1 MSARFGFAIPDRRA
15 RLLTAVVLLLA
26 VSPPSVV
33 AQQPVADSMPTRNL
47 GVLHPGDV
55 LDILVYQNDDLS
67 GKFIIDSRGFLQ
79 MPGVGSLRAAG
90 LDPATMQSMLI
101 EELKR
106 IGLTD
111 PSISVIPQIRLSVF
125 GEVREQGP
133 QITDPGPTLLELL
146 GLAGGPTERADLAKA
161 YVIRDGKPYPVNLER
176 ALAGNFTGTIPLYSN
191 DVLVIPRKGG
201 FTRENLSLLMNLV
214 AVVLGLANVIVAAR

>member
-1 MSARFGFAIPDRRA
+1 MFVLAFAPLRA
-15 RLLTAVVLLLA
+15 A
-26 VSPPSVV
+26 
-33 AQQPVADSMPTRNL
+33 AQVPVTDSMPTRSL

-55 LDILVYQNDDLS
+55 LDILVYQNEDLS

-79 MPGVGSLRAAG
+79 MPGVGSIRAAG
-90 LDPATMQSMLI
+90 LDPATMHSTLV

-125 GEVREQGP
+125 GEVRQQGP

-146 GLAGGPTERADLAKA
+146 GLAGGPTERADLEKA
-161 YVIRDGKPYPVNLER
+161 YVIRDGAPYPVNLER
-176 ALAGNFTGTIPLYSN
+176 AMAGNFTGTLPLYSN

-201 FTRENLSLLMNLV
+201 FTRENLSLLMNLLSV
-214 AVVLGLANVIVAAR
+214 ALGLANVIVAAR